1 MEITWFGHSCFRLRE
16 RDAAVVTDPFDK
28 SLGYELPRV
37 RADVVTVSHDHPHHS
52 YADAVKGEFKLVDS
66 PGEYEIKSVFITGI
80 ATYPTRRRRKSNGDE
95 EEDTRNVI
103 FVVDFDG
110 LTVCHLGDLAQVP
123 TQTQV
128 EALSDVDILIVPVGG
143 GGSLNASQAA
153 EIISLVEPY
162 IVIPMHYKTDA
173 ISLKLDKVDKFLKE
187 MGAPRI
193 EPVDTLKVTKAS
205 LPTEMQV
212 ALLNPK

>member
-1 MEITWFGHSCFRLRE
+1 
-16 RDAAVVTDPFDK
+16 
-28 SLGYELPRV
+28 
-37 RADVVTVSHDHPHHS
+37 
-52 YADAVKGEFKLVDS
+52 
-66 PGEYEIKSVFITGI
+66 
-80 ATYPTRRRRKSNGDE
+80 
-95 EEDTRNVI
+95 
-103 FVVDFDG
+103 
-110 LTVCHLGDLAQVP
+110 
-123 TQTQV
+123 
-128 EALSDVDILIVPVGG
+128 VDILIVPVGG